1 MKFIILPLE
10 KTVLPCYTYFMCKLQ
25 KFGPDPDKAFP
36 NENIPSL
43 CYIKN
48 VITRPNIIVGD
59 YTFYDDNGGAEN
71 FEKHVTHHY
80 DFNGDKLIIGK
91 FCAIAKGVEFI
102 MNGANHRMCSVTTY
116 PFNIFGNGWEK
127 ATPSL
132 SDLPLKGD
140 TVVGNDVWIGQ
151 NVTVLPGVHIG
162 DGAIIGANSVV
173 SKDVPPYHIVGG
185 NPIKI
190 IRKRFDDEII
200 DFLLQLKWWDWSAE
214 KIFNNLEI
222 LCSGDVSAIKNI
234 K

>member
-1 MKFIILPLE
+1 M
-10 KTVLPCYTYFMCKLQ
+10 Q
-25 KFGPDPDKAFP
+25 FGPDPNKIIP
-36 NENIPSL
+36 NEKIPSL

-59 YTFYDDNGGAEN
+59 YTYYDDVDGAEN
-71 FEKHVTHHY
+71 FEKRVTHHY
-80 DFNGDKLIIGK
+80 DFIGDRLIIGK

-116 PFNIFGNGWEK
+116 PFNIMGHGWEK
-127 ATPSL
+127 ASPKEE
-132 SDLPLKGD
+132 DMPYKGD

-173 SKDVPPYHIVGG
+173 SKDVPPYCVVGG

-190 IRKRFDDEII
+190 IRYRFDRETIEN
-200 DFLLQLKWWDWSAE
+200 LLDLKWWDWSAE
-214 KIFNNLEI
+214 KIFNNLDI
-222 LCSGDVSAIKNI
+222 LCSGDLTKIKDV